1 MPFISTRIH
10 QQYIRQFHL
19 FLERHASNDENV
31 KLLKADIEKLQQIA
45 EVYTDTCSQLHSLAE
60 QYNALLNRTRGN
72 LRRQK
77 RKK

>member
-10 QQYIRQFHL
+10 QQYIRQFYL
-19 FLERHASNDENV
+19 FLERNATNDENV
-31 KLLKADIEKLQQIA
+31 QLLRADIEKLQQIA
-45 EVYTDTCSQLHSLAE
+45 DVYTDTCSQLHNLAE

-77 RKK
+77 RRK